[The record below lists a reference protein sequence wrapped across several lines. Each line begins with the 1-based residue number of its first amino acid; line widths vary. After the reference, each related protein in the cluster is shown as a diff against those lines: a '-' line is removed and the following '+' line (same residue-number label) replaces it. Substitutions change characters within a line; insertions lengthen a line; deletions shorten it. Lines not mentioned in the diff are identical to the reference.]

1 VADQNNTCVDAAT
14 GDAQTFVG
22 AATYPGVTQI
32 NRHNRGA
39 MITVEVGA
47 GVSGTLPTLTIQ
59 PQWSPDNGTTW
70 LSLGAALSGTTLLQ
84 ANTTGSILIYPSLL
98 TGLTFG
104 GAVIVLTAAPLPRT
118 WRLSYTVG
126 GTVSPTFP
134 ITVFVN
140 YLQ

>member
-1 VADQNNTCVDAAT
+1 
-14 GDAQTFVG
+14 
-22 AATYPGVTQI
+22 
-32 NRHNRGA
+32 
-39 MITVEVGA
+39 
-47 GVSGTLPTLTIQ
+47 
-59 PQWSPDNGTTW
+59 
-70 LSLGAALSGTTLLQ
+70 LSGTTLLQ

-126 GTVSPTFP
+126 GTANPTFP